1 MRCQCVERGIGGEV
15 FSNQPDSGV
24 VQCREI
30 HCAELHMVEEDSNI
44 RSGGIQ
50 LKHNTN
56 EFCFERVEER

>member
-30 HCAELHMVEEDSNI
+30 HCAELNKVEEGINI
-44 RSGGIQ
+44 RSSGIQ
-50 LKHNTN
+50 LKYDTN
-56 EFCFERVEER
+56 QCWFERVEEL

>member
-1 MRCQCVERGIGGEV
+1 M

-24 VQCREI
+24 VQCREM
-30 HCAELHMVEEDSNI
+30 HCAELHMVEEGSNI